1 MMERTTNNRITGNSS
16 YLRGRLG
23 SAAGQRS
30 ASRHGSRSN
39 SRSGMASAK
48 SKPSSTIRTKKGSRN
63 MMSMKLTDSL
73 TNYGTTNLQSN
84 QGLNSKASN
93 AFHTRPDQRKS
104 NTRLNQNISDAMSN
118 EHAGFSSDDD
128 PGKGEQMGVDASNT
142 HQMNSFRG
150 EPGQGQLF
158 KIRQGTSQ
166 SKQKK
171 RIMSAQNYGGRK
183 RMLQTN
189 RDQST

>member
-39 SRSGMASAK
+39 SRSGMVSAK

-63 MMSMKLTDSL
+63 MMSMKLNDSL
-73 TNYGTTNLQSN
+73 TNYGTTN

-93 AFHTRPDQRKS
+93 AFYTRPDERKS
-104 NTRLNQNISDAMSN
+104 NTRLN
-118 EHAGFSSDDD
+118 
-128 PGKGEQMGVDASNT
+128 
-142 HQMNSFRG
+142 
-150 EPGQGQLF
+150 
-158 KIRQGTSQ
+158 
-166 SKQKK
+166 
-171 RIMSAQNYGGRK
+171 
-183 RMLQTN
+183 
-189 RDQST
+189 